1 MIDYRLDQLHRAGVS
16 IWLDHIERGLIRNGE
31 LEHRIHEQNL
41 LGQTS
46 NPSLFEAALSHGTE
60 YDAQIRDAAGGLTTT
75 ELLELVEVT
84 DVREACD
91 VFRPVYDRTRG
102 ADGYVSIEVSP
113 GVAAD
118 TEETV
123 REARRLWAA
132 VDRPNAMVKIPGTD
146 AGVRAVQRCIAD
158 GINVNITLLFSVEV
172 YRRVIHA
179 YMAGLETRIAG
190 SKDVAAVTSV
200 ASFFVSRVDTEVD
213 RRVDA
218 LLSTPNDRRHEL
230 ERLKG
235 RAAVANAKRAFQLYQ
250 REFTGARWRALQA
263 LGGRVQRPLWASM
276 GTKNPAYRDVL
287 YVEELIGPHVVM
299 TLPPATLAAFA
310 DHGMAQRTVDR
321 NVEEAEAALV
331 ALENAGI
338 SMEEVAASLLRDGL
352 EKFER
357 AVANLRS
364 GLEQKVRRLS

>member
-1 MIDYRLDQLHRAGVS
+1 
-16 IWLDHIERGLIRNGE
+16 
-31 LEHRIHEQNL
+31 
-41 LGQTS
+41 
-46 NPSLFEAALSHGTE
+46 
-60 YDAQIRDAAGGLTTT
+60 
-75 ELLELVEVT
+75 
-84 DVREACD
+84 
-91 VFRPVYDRTRG
+91 
-102 ADGYVSIEVSP
+102 
-113 GVAAD
+113 
-118 TEETV
+118 
-123 REARRLWAA
+123 
-132 VDRPNAMVKIPGTD
+132 
-146 AGVRAVQRCIAD
+146 
-158 GINVNITLLFSVEV
+158 
-172 YRRVIHA
+172 
-179 YMAGLETRIAG
+179 MAGLETRIAG